1 MADLFIRTNSLL
13 YDFLNVDSNILSK
26 LLNTYCMSIYSSQLW
41 KFTCFSSVEKIHIAW
56 KKTVRIIRK
65 INSRTHN
72 VLINKINR
80 CAPIDVSH
88 ASDLFK
94 SKLCIKFIWSLCN
107 CKYALYKRIV
117 KMFLT
122 NVYSTIDEHIKFFMC
137 ISLFN
142 SINKLFDYI
151 IIDLCG
157 DTLSTSDMHFGYKP
171 NHSTTSCTTVLK
183 NIIQYYLRENNDN
196 HNENVLFSHQT

>member
-1 MADLFIRTNSLL
+1 MVANCGNLIVSQ
-13 YDFLNVDSNILSK
+13 VSK
-26 LLNTYCMSIYSSQLW
+26 
-41 KFTCFSSVEKIHIAW
+41 KIHIAW
-56 KKTVRIIRK
+56 KKTLRRTRK
-65 INSRTHN
+65 INFRTHN

-80 CAPIDVSH
+80 CVPIDVSH
-88 ASDLFK
+88 ASDLIK
-94 SKLCIKFIWSLCN
+94 SKLCIKFVWSLCN
-107 CKYALYKRIV
+107 SKYALHKRIG

-122 NVYSTIDEHIKFFMC
+122 NINSTIVEHIKFFMC

-157 DTLSTSDMHFGYKP
+157 DTLSTTDMQFGYKP

-183 NIIQYYLRENNDN
+183 NIIKYYLRENS
-196 HNENVLFSHQT
+196 NVYCCFLDASKAFDKSILVNFSKH